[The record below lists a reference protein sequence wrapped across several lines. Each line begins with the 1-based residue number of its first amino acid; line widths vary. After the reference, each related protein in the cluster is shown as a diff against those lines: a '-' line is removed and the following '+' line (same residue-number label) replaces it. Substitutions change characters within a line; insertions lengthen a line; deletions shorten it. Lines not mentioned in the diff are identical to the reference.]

1 MKYALRGLLRDRTFT
16 LVALLSIALG
26 VGANSAI
33 FSLLDQALFRN
44 LPVQHPERLVL
55 LDWRGPFLGRGWGSG
70 NLMSYPFY
78 RDLAA
83 ENQVFDGVIARAP
96 TKVYLSVE
104 NAPEQV
110 GAEIVSG
117 SYFSVLGVH
126 PALGR
131 LIEQSD
137 DVRPGGHPVVAL
149 SYDYWKTRMGGAKC
163 SGSFAARLQSSAV
176 KNLS

>member
-1 MKYALRGLLRDRTFT
+1 MFIQGHALTFGRPPRLIHVKYALRGLLRDRTFT

-44 LPVQHPERLVL
+44 LPIQHPERLVL

-83 ENQVFDGVIARAP
+83 ENQVFDGVMVLVP
-96 TKVYLSVE
+96 VNLSV
-104 NAPEQV
+104 
-110 GAEIVSG
+110 VSG
-117 SYFSVLGVH
+117 DGKVIDLQGIVWQ
-126 PALGR
+126 A
-131 LIEQSD
+131 SD
-137 DVRPGGHPVVAL
+137 G
-149 SYDYWKTRMGGAKC
+149 
-163 SGSFAARLQSSAV
+163 
-176 KNLS
+176 